1 MATTIQEIEQI
12 DAIEC
17 LPSGAIQIKKGT
29 YYEKVVTETLPV
41 FETYEV
47 SREPVLDLDGNPV
60 LETKAVLDDD
70 GNLVLDD
77 DGNAVTEE
85 VAVETVEYG
94 ERDTGETAEQSTVT
108 KDHVSNWRGVIDLND
123 TGRAEQLLGEKAKIA
138 YAHWATFV
146 VPEPEEPEAEQLAKP
161 DESNTVAEIK
171 AYLDQEE
178 IAYTSS
184 QTKAELL
191 ALIPEEGE

>member
-1 MATTIQEIEQI
+1 MSKPNITPLGDRVLVKSVEEDEQVKGGIIIPDSAKEKPQEAKII
-12 DAIEC
+12 A
-17 LPSGAIQIKKGT
+17 LGT
-29 YYEKVVTETLPV
+29 GSK
-41 FETYEV
+41 
-47 SREPVLDLDGNPV
+47 
-60 LETKAVLDDD
+60 
-70 GNLVLDD
+70 DD

-94 ERDTGETAEQSTVT
+94 ERATGETAEQSTVT
-108 KDHVSNWRGVIDLND
+108 KDHVGNWRGVIDLHD

-138 YAHWATFV
+138 YAHWATFA

>member
-17 LPSGAIQIKKGT
+17 LPSGAVQVKKGT

-47 SREPVLDLDGNPV
+47 SREPVLDPDGNPV
-60 LETKAVLDDD
+60 VETKAVLDGD

-108 KDHVSNWRGVIDLND
+108 KDHVGNWRGVIDLHN
-123 TGRAEQLLGEKAKIA
+123 TGQAEQLLGEKAKIA

-146 VPEPEEPEAEQLAKP
+146 VPEPEAEQLAKP

-191 ALIPEEGE
+191 GLIPEEGE

>member
-29 YYEKVVTETLPV
+29 YYEKTVTETLPV
-41 FETYEV
+41 METYEV

-146 VPEPEEPEAEQLAKP
+146 VPEPEAEQLAKP

-171 AYLDQEE
+171 AYLDQDE

>member
-29 YYEKVVTETLPV
+29 YYEKTVTETLPV
-41 FETYEV
+41 METYEV

-60 LETKAVLDDD
+60 LETIAVLDDD

-123 TGRAEQLLGEKAKIA
+123 TGRAEHLLGETAMIA
-138 YAHWATFV
+138 YAPWAPCG
-146 VPEPEEPEAEQLAKP
+146 VPEPEAEQLAKP

>member
-17 LPSGAIQIKKGT
+17 LPSGAIQVKKGT
-29 YYEKVVTETLPV
+29 YYEKTVTETLPV

-47 SREPVLDLDGNPV
+47 SREPVLGEDGNPV
-60 LETKAVLDDD
+60 METKAVLDDD

-85 VAVETVEYG
+85 VAVENVEYG

-108 KDHVSNWRGVIDLND
+108 KDHVNNWRGVIDLHN
-123 TGRAEQLLGEKAKIA
+123 TGRAAELLGEKAKIA
-138 YAHWATFV
+138 YAHWATFA
-146 VPEPEEPEAEQLAKP
+146 VPEPEAEQLAKP

-184 QTKAELL
+184 QTKSELL
-191 ALIPEEGE
+191 ALVPAEGE

>member
-1 MATTIQEIEQI
+1 MATTITEIEQI

-17 LPSGAIQIKKGT
+17 LPSGAVQIKKGT
-29 YYEKVVTETLPV
+29 YYEKTVTETLPV
-41 FETYEV
+41 METYEV
-47 SREPVLDLDGNPV
+47 SREPVLDEDGNPV
-60 LETKAVLDDD
+60 METKAVLDDD

-108 KDHVSNWRGVIDLND
+108 KDHVGNWRGVIDLHD

-146 VPEPEEPEAEQLAKP
+146 VPEPEAEQLAKP

-171 AYLDQEE
+171 SYLDQEE

-191 ALIPEEGE
+191 ALIPDEGE

>member
-29 YYEKVVTETLPV
+29 YYEKTVTETLPV
-41 FETYEV
+41 METYEV
-47 SREPVLDLDGNPV
+47 SREPVLDLDCNPV

-146 VPEPEEPEAEQLAKP
+146 VPEPEAEQLAKP